1 MKLDKTPISTPE
13 KVSSI
18 SAENAII
25 ELDNLEKINPD
36 KLAPCLRFSEEEH
49 QNVEEDIVVQLN
61 SLNLNHIKE
70 NSNNITESVNV
81 TKIKN
86 EATVM
91 DLIDETLKRV
101 GRRIQYKDIFTF
113 DLSGE
118 GIKVVEESISSKLA
132 RLVVLNLSHNSLS
145 KLPDLLD
152 FKCLKELDISHNN
165 FEDVPVCIQIF
176 FSKLVILDMSYNQI
190 KIFDQPMCTHTLR
203 KLAINHNLGMRI
215 PEWFWYIEFYSL
227 EELDMSFT
235 DPFLENLPIWL
246 MNYMELKTRG
256 VFTNLI
262 SLKIQNT
269 AAHMNNISQ
278 LQYLKHIK
286 YLNISNDLDARN
298 SSIVNVMWEIP
309 SCILQLTTVQELHL
323 SSVQLSSLPE
333 EIGNLAC
340 LEILNLSHNKVYKL
354 PKSVTKLT
362 SLKELNVSHN
372 HLLELPVKIG
382 SLYNLTILHAQN
394 NDLRQLP
401 VGFKDLNLVYCD
413 LYNNELEEVC
423 IPIIREM
430 KTLHSLDIMHNC
442 INLALVPL
450 DLQKNLRDALAKP
463 SERLSEAKVL
473 IEYIEEPESESDHT
487 PDGHHRSHNYSG
499 YGSFSSSR
507 SQSPEPEYDQ
517 LQPVMKPESP
527 NDSNWDDEATH
538 SDEFNFCLGDDWH
551 NRLPK
556 NYDEAIENF
565 RTRERGDTC
574 FIPGD
579 TQIKFFKRK
588 EPRRWNL
595 LSRPVV
601 PGQFDDAE

>member
-246 MNYMELKTRG
+246 MNYMELKIRG

-286 YLNISNDLDARN
+286 YLNISNDLDARS

-442 INLALVPL
+442 INLV
-450 DLQKNLRDALAKP
+450 R
-463 SERLSEAKVL
+463 
-473 IEYIEEPESESDHT
+473 
-487 PDGHHRSHNYSG
+487 
-499 YGSFSSSR
+499 
-507 SQSPEPEYDQ
+507 
-517 LQPVMKPESP
+517 
-527 NDSNWDDEATH
+527 
-538 SDEFNFCLGDDWH
+538 
-551 NRLPK
+551 
-556 NYDEAIENF
+556 
-565 RTRERGDTC
+565 
-574 FIPGD
+574 
-579 TQIKFFKRK
+579 
-588 EPRRWNL
+588 
-595 LSRPVV
+595 
-601 PGQFDDAE
+601 

>member
-246 MNYMELKTRG
+246 MNYMELKIRG

-269 AAHMNNISQ
+269 AAHMNNTSQ

-286 YLNISNDLDARN
+286 YLNISNDLDARS

-340 LEILNLSHNKVYKL
+340 LEILNVSHNKVYKL

-430 KTLHSLDIMHNC
+430 KTLHSLDLMHNC
-442 INLALVPL
+442 INLV
-450 DLQKNLRDALAKP
+450 R
-463 SERLSEAKVL
+463 
-473 IEYIEEPESESDHT
+473 
-487 PDGHHRSHNYSG
+487 
-499 YGSFSSSR
+499 
-507 SQSPEPEYDQ
+507 
-517 LQPVMKPESP
+517 
-527 NDSNWDDEATH
+527 
-538 SDEFNFCLGDDWH
+538 
-551 NRLPK
+551 
-556 NYDEAIENF
+556 
-565 RTRERGDTC
+565 
-574 FIPGD
+574 
-579 TQIKFFKRK
+579 
-588 EPRRWNL
+588 
-595 LSRPVV
+595 
-601 PGQFDDAE
+601 

>member
-235 DPFLENLPIWL
+235 DPFFENLPIWL
-246 MNYMELKTRG
+246 MNYMELKIRG

-269 AAHMNNISQ
+269 AAHMNNTSQ

-286 YLNISNDLDARN
+286 YLNISNDLDARS

-442 INLALVPL
+442 INLV
-450 DLQKNLRDALAKP
+450 R
-463 SERLSEAKVL
+463 
-473 IEYIEEPESESDHT
+473 
-487 PDGHHRSHNYSG
+487 
-499 YGSFSSSR
+499 
-507 SQSPEPEYDQ
+507 
-517 LQPVMKPESP
+517 
-527 NDSNWDDEATH
+527 
-538 SDEFNFCLGDDWH
+538 
-551 NRLPK
+551 
-556 NYDEAIENF
+556 
-565 RTRERGDTC
+565 
-574 FIPGD
+574 
-579 TQIKFFKRK
+579 
-588 EPRRWNL
+588 
-595 LSRPVV
+595 
-601 PGQFDDAE
+601 

>member
-246 MNYMELKTRG
+246 MNYMELKIRG

-269 AAHMNNISQ
+269 AAHMNNTSQ

-286 YLNISNDLDARN
+286 YLNISNDLDARS

-340 LEILNLSHNKVYKL
+340 LEILNVSHNKVYKL

-442 INLALVPL
+442 INLV
-450 DLQKNLRDALAKP
+450 R
-463 SERLSEAKVL
+463 
-473 IEYIEEPESESDHT
+473 
-487 PDGHHRSHNYSG
+487 
-499 YGSFSSSR
+499 
-507 SQSPEPEYDQ
+507 
-517 LQPVMKPESP
+517 
-527 NDSNWDDEATH
+527 
-538 SDEFNFCLGDDWH
+538 
-551 NRLPK
+551 
-556 NYDEAIENF
+556 
-565 RTRERGDTC
+565 
-574 FIPGD
+574 
-579 TQIKFFKRK
+579 
-588 EPRRWNL
+588 
-595 LSRPVV
+595 
-601 PGQFDDAE
+601 

>member
-286 YLNISNDLDARN
+286 YLNISNDLDARS

-442 INLALVPL
+442 INLV
-450 DLQKNLRDALAKP
+450 R
-463 SERLSEAKVL
+463 
-473 IEYIEEPESESDHT
+473 
-487 PDGHHRSHNYSG
+487 
-499 YGSFSSSR
+499 
-507 SQSPEPEYDQ
+507 
-517 LQPVMKPESP
+517 
-527 NDSNWDDEATH
+527 
-538 SDEFNFCLGDDWH
+538 
-551 NRLPK
+551 
-556 NYDEAIENF
+556 
-565 RTRERGDTC
+565 
-574 FIPGD
+574 
-579 TQIKFFKRK
+579 
-588 EPRRWNL
+588 
-595 LSRPVV
+595 
-601 PGQFDDAE
+601 

>member
-101 GRRIQYKDIFTF
+101 GRRIQCKDIFTF

-132 RLVVLNLSHNSLS
+132 RLVVLNLSHNNLS

-190 KIFDQPMCTHTLR
+190 KIFHQPMCTHTLR

-286 YLNISNDLDARN
+286 YLNISNDLDARS

-340 LEILNLSHNKVYKL
+340 LEILNVSHNKVYKL

-442 INLALVPL
+442 INLV
-450 DLQKNLRDALAKP
+450 R
-463 SERLSEAKVL
+463 
-473 IEYIEEPESESDHT
+473 
-487 PDGHHRSHNYSG
+487 
-499 YGSFSSSR
+499 
-507 SQSPEPEYDQ
+507 
-517 LQPVMKPESP
+517 
-527 NDSNWDDEATH
+527 
-538 SDEFNFCLGDDWH
+538 
-551 NRLPK
+551 
-556 NYDEAIENF
+556 
-565 RTRERGDTC
+565 
-574 FIPGD
+574 
-579 TQIKFFKRK
+579 
-588 EPRRWNL
+588 
-595 LSRPVV
+595 
-601 PGQFDDAE
+601 